1 MSGTKYL
8 INKLLEL
15 PEITKEEYLILVK
28 KRNNLLNNQ
37 IELSLIN
44 EKINL
49 YNEKEMLINLIK
61 TPYTY

>member
-1 MSGTKYL
+1 MSGKKYL

-28 KRNNLLNNQ
+28 KRNNLLNNN
-37 IELSLIN
+37 ELSLIN

-61 TPYTY
+61 TPYNY

>member
-1 MSGTKYL
+1 MSGKKYL

-28 KRNNLLNNQ
+28 KRNNLFNNQ

>member
-1 MSGTKYL
+1 MSGKKYL

-28 KRNNLLNNQ
+28 KRNNLLNNNT
-37 IELSLIN
+37 ELSLIN

-49 YNEKEMLINLIK
+49 YNLQNLLFR
-61 TPYTY
+61 

>member
-1 MSGTKYL
+1 MSGKKYL

-15 PEITKEEYLILVK
+15 PEITKEEYSILVK
-28 KRNNLLNNQ
+28 KRNNLHNNQ
-37 IELSLIN
+37 AELSLIN

-61 TPYTY
+61 IPYNY